1 MLSNEEFC
9 HKLLAALP
17 SQTLEL
23 KRKKFHNLSFGPDN
37 YIWIVTD
44 GLVMTVRSAED
55 GRFKGNG
62 LYGANTILGLS
73 GFYGV
78 NKDVTCFTLSKTT
91 LRYVP
96 TKLVIKLLQ
105 SDVELCYAAMVY
117 SCQLFGRVMD
127 ELEVATLLS
136 LEEQI
141 TSFEK
146 TLGQMDLP
154 DDLSVTET
162 CIAIAIGAHPVS
174 VSRARK
180 RLKDQQG
187 DGGAE
192 E

>member
-9 HKLLAALP
+9 NKLLAALP

-23 KRKKFHNLSFGPDN
+23 KRKKFHNLSLGPDN

-44 GLVMTVRSAED
+44 GLIMTVRSAED

-62 LYGANTILGLS
+62 LYGANTILGMS

-78 NKDVTCFTLSKTT
+78 NKDVTSFTLSKTT
-91 LRYVP
+91 LRYIS

-105 SDVELCYAAMVY
+105 NDVEMCYAAMVY

-127 ELEVATLLS
+127 ELEAATLLS

-141 TSFEK
+141 LSFENSLK
-146 TLGQMDLP
+146 AMDLP
-154 DDLSVTET
+154 EDLSVTET
-162 CIAIAIGAHPVS
+162 CIAMAIGAHPVS

-180 RLKDQQG
+180 RLKG
-187 DGGAE
+187 LRE
-192 E
+192 EPNPEE